1 MREWFTPLIV
11 CFAVAAAAQ
20 DVGMG
25 RRQGSGKRFEEPYT
39 LNVQTPHVKW
49 ANPLPGGPIK
59 LLAVPSVSEGR
70 TLVEL
75 MQRLSLDVTS
85 VTIDSAFDRNK
96 WTMCFGRDYGAR
108 AERGDL
114 SLIYSYLEQ
123 ELASAKHFDTVL
135 LQLNHGWEALTPK
148 SREALLKRVRE
159 GAGLVLL
166 RPMENELSPLAPA
179 AAPAPPSRPY
189 NEVEPPSAPA
199 GEWKRVAE
207 HYITRGIPVE
217 TFPFEYLEE
226 YAYRPAPGATVLI
239 ESAAG
244 RPIAA
249 TTSFGKGRIVAF
261 GFQNHGL
268 SWRMPMSAKGFVS
281 DLQWEYYYAMLLRAL
296 IYTAGR
302 EPQVRFVPSH
312 WRLKTADGVV
322 KRSGTGRP
330 PKSLGTIP
338 GLYFL
343 EQQSASD
350 FEISAIKLGAL
361 DRVEQL
367 QSDAGVIREAQTVNV
382 TWSAEKPAR
391 VELTDGFGRVI
402 ARSQGANSTALK
414 AGRPLTHSGFIVVT
428 AGTGSARLPV
438 QFAASSREWSDY
450 EVIMPWYGP
459 GSYQPWIPALDEQF
473 RQFGLTT
480 LARPDRNFKVIASAG
495 LHDTFGVYAYRNQKY
510 VARKN
515 AYAETKDKKYL
526 TRDVVLQSPDFERN
540 LRRDLEKNLKPLAP
554 LHPLAYYLADESSL
568 TSYTDPFDVD
578 WSPETL
584 AAFRL
589 WLQKEYSSLDA
600 LNASW
605 ETSFTRWG
613 DVVPMTTEEVQK
625 HGNFAPW
632 TDHRV
637 FMEQDFVRVLGRARD
652 MVREVDP
659 GALASIS
666 GTQVPTAHNGCNWYE
681 IDQRMDYL
689 QPYSGGNQ
697 DEMHHLFRPGIKLTG
712 FTGYGS
718 TGAAAHEQQWR
729 RLFYGHTGASIFW
742 HYTILN
748 PDLSFSE
755 QGRALSQA
763 FGRIQ
768 RGIGRVFMNSRVLE
782 DGVAIHFSMASIRG
796 AWITDGRIRPGV
808 GNVMGSSQ
816 AYADLFKRRGAWA
829 RQLESDGIQFRFL
842 ATPQI
847 ENGELDKF
855 KVLIL
860 PYSIALSDREARA
873 IEAFAERG
881 GTVYIDEQ
889 TGRMDER
896 GHWRKPQL
904 WQGERKGFV
913 RRAVGK
919 IELKAQFEAPRGALV
934 TVRQFGSSRLVGV
947 LPEETARVKA
957 PRTRKVTYDLLRGCK
972 AAAEVGASAES
983 PALFIE
989 RDTQIAR
996 LSIDSALNLQ
1006 LVDEKGAPVDRSVV
1020 RAEVFDPAG
1029 NLVRHY
1035 SSNVDV
1041 VDGRGKF
1048 EISFALNDAAGNWKV
1063 RARDVISGLT
1073 AEQVVRR

>member
-1 MREWFTPLIV
+1 MRKRFIPLIV
-11 CFAVAAAAQ
+11 CFTVAAAAQ

-25 RRQGSGKRFEEPYT
+25 RRKGSGKRFEEPYT

-123 ELASAKHFDTVL
+123 ELTSAKHFDTIL
-135 LQLNHGWEALTPK
+135 LQLNHGWEVLTPK

-179 AAPAPPSRPY
+179 SAIAPPSRPY

-199 GEWKRVAE
+199 GKWKRIAE
-207 HYITRGIPVE
+207 HYVTRGIPVE

-226 YAYRPAPGATVLI
+226 YAYRPAAGATVLI
-239 ESAAG
+239 ESETG

-261 GFQNHGL
+261 GFHNHGL
-268 SWRMPMSAKGFVS
+268 SWQMPMSAKGFVP
-281 DLQWEYYYAMLLRAL
+281 DLQWEYYYAMLSRAL

-302 EPQVRFVPSH
+302 EPQGQFVPSV
-312 WRLKTADGVV
+312 WRLKTADGTV
-322 KRSGTGRP
+322 KRSGKGRP
-330 PKSLGTIP
+330 PKSPVTAP

-350 FEISAIKLGAL
+350 FEISAIKLGEL
-361 DRVEQL
+361 DRIEQL
-367 QSDAGVIREAQTVNV
+367 QTDAGVIGEGQTVNV

-402 ARSQGANSTALK
+402 ARSQGVNSAVLK
-414 AGRPLTHSGFIVVT
+414 AGRPLTHSGFILVT

-495 LHDTFGVYAYRNQKY
+495 LHDTFGVYAYRNQMY

-515 AYAETKDKKYL
+515 AYVETKDKKYL
-526 TRDVVLQSPDFERN
+526 TRDVVLQSPDFEAN
-540 LRRDLEKNLKPLAP
+540 LRRNLEKNLKPLAP

-589 WLQKEYSSLDA
+589 WLQKEYSSVDA

-605 ETSFTRWG
+605 ETSFTGWS

-625 HGNFAPW
+625 HGNYAPW
-632 TDHRV
+632 TDHRI

-652 MVREVDP
+652 MVREIDP

-681 IDQRMDYL
+681 INQRMDYL

-697 DEMHHLFRPGIKLTG
+697 D
-712 FTGYGS
+712 
-718 TGAAAHEQQWR
+718 
-729 RLFYGHTGASIFW
+729 
-742 HYTILN
+742 
-748 PDLSFSE
+748 
-755 QGRALSQA
+755 
-763 FGRIQ
+763 
-768 RGIGRVFMNSRVLE
+768 
-782 DGVAIHFSMASIRG
+782 
-796 AWITDGRIRPGV
+796 
-808 GNVMGSSQ
+808 
-816 AYADLFKRRGAWA
+816 
-829 RQLESDGIQFRFL
+829 
-842 ATPQI
+842 
-847 ENGELDKF
+847 
-855 KVLIL
+855 
-860 PYSIALSDREARA
+860 
-873 IEAFAERG
+873 
-881 GTVYIDEQ
+881 
-889 TGRMDER
+889 
-896 GHWRKPQL
+896 
-904 WQGERKGFV
+904 
-913 RRAVGK
+913 
-919 IELKAQFEAPRGALV
+919 
-934 TVRQFGSSRLVGV
+934 
-947 LPEETARVKA
+947 
-957 PRTRKVTYDLLRGCK
+957 
-972 AAAEVGASAES
+972 
-983 PALFIE
+983 
-989 RDTQIAR
+989 
-996 LSIDSALNLQ
+996 
-1006 LVDEKGAPVDRSVV
+1006 
-1020 RAEVFDPAG
+1020 
-1029 NLVRHY
+1029 
-1035 SSNVDV
+1035 
-1041 VDGRGKF
+1041 
-1048 EISFALNDAAGNWKV
+1048 
-1063 RARDVISGLT
+1063 
-1073 AEQVVRR
+1073 